1 MKIGKYLKIAIT
13 VVIMALLAAT
23 WAACSEK
30 DLKIGPY
37 YAEYGKP
44 FSVPVFD
51 GETTVKDAEGYSV
64 DISSG

>member
-1 MKIGKYLKIAIT
+1 MKIGKYLKITIT
-13 VVIMALLAAT
+13 VLIMSLFAT
-23 WAACSEK
+23 MWVACSEK

-51 GETTVKDAEGYSV
+51 GETTVKDAEGY
-64 DISSG
+64 I